1 MPLTI
6 HDLDLRET
14 LQAGL
19 ANLPILKLLQQ
30 VSNHS
35 NHAHRTYTHP
45 EGLQRVV
52 SDRAR
57 VRGMFLFIAPTR
69 LDAILDFDASDA
81 EEVKE
86 RDGWVEHGE
95 QVDEDDRS

>member
-6 HDLDLRET
+6 HDLDLLET

-19 ANLPILKLLQQ
+19 ANLPI
-30 VSNHS
+30 
-35 NHAHRTYTHP
+35 P
-45 EGLQRVV
+45 EGWQRVV

-57 VRGMFLFIAPTR
+57 VRGMFLFMALTR
-69 LDAILDFDASDA
+69 LDAILVFEASDA